1 MSVGSQSTLVPR
13 AMGRKRKA
21 SASAAPAKKP
31 EKARQ
36 HRMPQTPFQQTDEKN
51 AKKIQVL
58 ERFKIY
64 IVYWNS

>member
-1 MSVGSQSTLVPR
+1 
-13 AMGRKRKA
+13 MGRKRKA